1 MPDPDDLPI
10 EELIERAEAIATGSM
25 VESTSD
31 RPERGAGK
39 GAGGKGKGGGGG
51 SGGGGGGRHA
61 GGGKSGGLGKGAGK
75 GAAAGQKSDKGRR
88 KVRCK
93 VCKGCLAEDCDAC
106 VYCMDKPKNGGNNT
120 IRQACIHRRCLN
132 PQFPT

>member
-10 EELIERAEAIATGSM
+10 EELIERAEAIATGTM
-25 VESTSD
+25 VESTPD
-31 RPERGAGK
+31 RSERGAGK
-39 GAGGKGKGGGGG
+39 CAGGKGKGSG
-51 SGGGGGGRHA
+51 SVGGGGRYSS
-61 GGGKSGGLGKGAGK
+61 GGKGGGLGKGAGK
-75 GAAAGQKSDKGRR
+75 GAVGGPKSDKRSR

-106 VYCMDKPKNGGNNT
+106 VYCMDKTKNGGGNT

-132 PQFPT
+132 PQMPT